1 MAANDYEA
9 DACKN
14 SDISCEAMPRMQ
26 IRLKRIYETASS
38 DDGVRILVD
47 RLWPRG
53 LSKERAKIDRWL
65 REVAPSNALRRW
77 FNHQPEKWAEF
88 KRQYFEELSVRDRVA
103 RTIHQMASRETVT
116 LLFAATDSRLNNA
129 VALKEYVI
137 RSNKSAGN
145 IQATTE

>member
-1 MAANDYEA
+1 
-9 DACKN
+9 
-14 SDISCEAMPRMQ
+14 MPRMQ

-65 REVAPSNALRRW
+65 REVAPSNVLRRW
-77 FNHQPEKWAEF
+77 FNHEPEKWAEF
-88 KRQYFEELSVRDRVA
+88 KRRYFEELSEKDRVV
-103 RTIHQMASRETVT
+103 RTIHELASRETVT
-116 LLFAATDSRLNNA
+116 LLFAASDTRLNNA
-129 VALKEYVI
+129 VAFKEYVV

-145 IQATTE
+145 NQATTE

>member
-1 MAANDYEA
+1 
-9 DACKN
+9 
-14 SDISCEAMPRMQ
+14 MQ

-77 FNHQPEKWAEF
+77 FNHEPENWAEF
-88 KRQYFEELSVRDRVA
+88 KRRYFEELSEQDRVA

-116 LLFAATDSRLNNA
+116 LLFAATDTRLNNA

-145 IQATTE
+145 NQATTE

>member
-1 MAANDYEA
+1 MGNVG
-9 DACKN
+9 
-14 SDISCEAMPRMQ
+14 

-77 FNHQPEKWAEF
+77 FNHEPENWAEF
-88 KRQYFEELSVRDRVA
+88 KRRYFEELSEKDRVV
-103 RTIHQMASRETVT
+103 RTIHELASRETVT
-116 LLFAATDSRLNNA
+116 LLFAASDTRLNNA
-129 VALKEYVI
+129 VAFKEYVV

-145 IQATTE
+145 NQATTE